1 MSQSEILWRSQEKAL
16 DDNKIDESEK
26 EKITKEVIKLEKKI
40 SELKLKLNIGEKT
53 DYKNQKKREV

>member
-1 MSQSEILWRSQEKAL
+1 MEESRKAL

-26 EKITKEVIKLEKKI
+26 EKITKEVLKLEKKI

>member
-1 MSQSEILWRSQEKAL
+1 MEETRKAL
-16 DDNKIDESEK
+16 DDNKIDEGEK
-26 EKITKEVIKLEKKI
+26 EKITKEVRKLEKKI